1 LAHSGLAMALVIN
14 ESLNEIDMRHRY
26 LIALSAVLATSVQ
39 FAMAASSAQVFID
52 NNELNYVGSLS
63 EEANRQAFA
72 LFDSAQKKPAILSIR
87 SKGGPTDAGMELGRW
102 VHAKGLTVK
111 VMEYCFSSCANYVFT
126 AAPRKVVSNV
136 AVVGYHGGLS
146 STSFTL
152 DSAQEAGLK
161 SHPAAQREI
170 ARAKLEQS
178 IRESLAPQVEAER
191 AFFSLIGVQQRITTL
206 GQAPDAMRNAS
217 DKSVGWTY
225 SVEDFAKLGVRDIR
239 VVNPPWQP
247 GFVNTDAAITV
258 LKVN

>member
-1 LAHSGLAMALVIN
+1 MALAIN
-14 ESLNEIDMRHRY
+14 KLLNEIPMRRRY
-26 LIALSAVLATSVQ
+26 LIALSAILATSVQ
-39 FAMAASSAQVFID
+39 FAMAASSTHVFID

-63 EEANRQAFA
+63 QEANRQAFA
-72 LFDSAQKKPAILSIR
+72 LFDSLPEKPAILSIR

-102 VHAKGLTVK
+102 VHANGITVK

-126 AAPRKVVSNV
+126 AAPRKVVSNF

-152 DSAQEAGLK
+152 DSGQEAGLM
-161 SHPAAQREI
+161 SLPAAQREI

-178 IRESLAPQVEAER
+178 IRESIAPQVEAER

-206 GQAPDAMRNAS
+206 GQASNAMRNAS
-217 DKSVGWTY
+217 AKSIGWTF
-225 SVEDFAKLGVRDIR
+225 SVADFAKLGVRHIR

-247 GFVNTDAAITV
+247 GFVNTDTAITV
-258 LKVN
+258 LAVD